1 MLTSSLSAD
10 VSLLVLCDASE
21 TSHKRLRT
29 ACFHID
35 MITSY
40 KGTSPQIAPSAFIA
54 EGAHIIGDVHIGE
67 HSSVW
72 FNCVLRGDCYY
83 IRIGESTNIQD
94 GTVIHVTQG
103 RFPTIIGN
111 YVTVGHMAVLHGCTV
126 KDRCLIGIGAIVL
139 DDVTIGE
146 ESFIAA
152 GSLVTPGT
160 VIPPRSMVMGAPA
173 KLRREVS
180 DEEVKRID
188 EHWQHY
194 IEYKNEYMR
203 EKRRN

>member
-1 MLTSSLSAD
+1 
-10 VSLLVLCDASE
+10 
-21 TSHKRLRT
+21 
-29 ACFHID
+29 
-35 MITSY
+35 MITY
-40 KGTSPQIAPSAFIA
+40 RGVSPQVADNAFVAP
-54 EGAHIIGDVHIGE
+54 GAQIIGDVHIGA

-72 FNCVLRGDCYY
+72 FSCVLRGDCYF
-83 IRIGESTNIQD
+83 IRIGENSNIQD
-94 GTVIHVTQG
+94 NTVIHVTQG
-103 RFPTIIGN
+103 RFGTVIGSF
-111 YVTVGHMAVLHGCTV
+111 VTVGHSAVLHGCTV

-173 KLRREVS
+173 KVRRAVT
-180 DEEVKRID
+180 DEEVARID

-194 IEYKNEYMR
+194 VEYKNHYLEEGR
-203 EKRRN
+203 S

>member
-1 MLTSSLSAD
+1 
-10 VSLLVLCDASE
+10 
-21 TSHKRLRT
+21 
-29 ACFHID
+29 
-35 MITSY
+35 MITTY
-40 KGTSPQIAPSAFIA
+40 NGTSPQIAKSAFIA
-54 EGAHIIGDVHIGE
+54 AGAQVIGDVHIGE

-72 FNCVLRGDCYY
+72 FNCVLRGDCYH
-83 IRIGESTNIQD
+83 IRIGERTNIQAN
-94 GTVIHVTQG
+94 TVIHVTQG
-103 RFPTIIGN
+103 QYATIIGSF
-111 YVTVGHMAVLHGCTV
+111 VTVGHSAVLHGCTI

-173 KLRREVS
+173 KVRRQVT
-180 DEEVKRID
+180 DEEVARID

-194 IEYKNEYMR
+194 VEYKEAYLAKKTTLKI
-203 EKRRN
+203 ES

>member
-1 MLTSSLSAD
+1 
-10 VSLLVLCDASE
+10 
-21 TSHKRLRT
+21 
-29 ACFHID
+29 
-35 MITSY
+35 MISSY
-40 KGTSPQIAPSAFIA
+40 KGTSPRIAGTAFIA
-54 EGAHIIGDVHIGE
+54 ESAHIIGDVHIGE

-83 IRIGESTNIQD
+83 IRIGESSNIQD
-94 GTVIHVTQG
+94 GSVIHVTQN

-111 YVTVGHMAVLHGCTV
+111 HVTVGHMAMLHGCTV
-126 KDRCLIGIGAIVL
+126 NDRSLIGIGAIIL

-160 VIPPRSMVMGAPA
+160 VIPPRSMVMGSPA
-173 KLRREVS
+173 KVRRQVT
-180 DEEVKRID
+180 DEEVARID

-194 IEYKNEYMR
+194 IEYKNEYLMNLT
-203 EKRRN
+203 RR

>member
-1 MLTSSLSAD
+1 MRRIRETVWEKTEALCWRTRFSP
-10 VSLLVLCDASE
+10 VRVLIK
-21 TSHKRLRT
+21 T
-29 ACFHID
+29 

-40 KGTSPQIAPSAFIA
+40 KGISPQIADSAFVA
-54 EGAHIIGDVHIGE
+54 AGAQIIGDVHIGA

-83 IRIGESTNIQD
+83 IRIGENTNIQD
-94 GTVIHVTQG
+94 NTVIHVTQG
-103 RFPTIIGN
+103 QFATVIGS
-111 YVTVGHMAVLHGCTV
+111 YVTVGHSAVLHGCTV

-173 KLRREVS
+173 KVRRQVTDSEVA
-180 DEEVKRID
+180 RID
-188 EHWQHY
+188 EHWRHY
-194 IEYKNEYMR
+194 VEYKTQYLVERKTIANQ
-203 EKRRN
+203 K

>member
-1 MLTSSLSAD
+1 
-10 VSLLVLCDASE
+10 
-21 TSHKRLRT
+21 
-29 ACFHID
+29 

-40 KGTSPQIAPSAFIA
+40 KGISPRIADSAFVA
-54 EGAHIIGDVHIGE
+54 DGAQVIGDVHLGE
-67 HSSVW
+67 NSSVW

-83 IRIGESTNIQD
+83 IRIGENTNIQD
-94 GTVIHVTQG
+94 NTVIHVTQA
-103 RFPTIIGN
+103 RFATIIGSC
-111 YVTVGHMAVLHGCTV
+111 VTVGHSAVLHGCTV

-146 ESFIAA
+146 ESFVAA

-173 KLRREVS
+173 KVRRQVTDLEVA
-180 DEEVKRID
+180 RIN

-194 IEYKNEYMR
+194 IEYKNQYLVER
-203 EKRRN
+203 KTIANQK